1 MNELFVI
8 VNENADR
15 AKQRRQAEDMAAA
28 KRSLES
34 DRERARRQ
42 KALDAD
48 LKMGLRFLWTV
59 FLLKLLSAGV
69 ALGQVAPSTACFFL
83 LCVLAWLM
91 FRVGAWWQARVGEGG
106 RFKC

>member
-1 MNELFVI
+1 MNEFIAL

-15 AKQRRQAEDMAAA
+15 ARQCRKAEAMAAA
-28 KRSLES
+28 ERSLES
-34 DRERARRQ
+34 ERERARRQ

-59 FLLKLLSAGV
+59 FLFKLLSTGV
-69 ALGQVAPSTACFFL
+69 ALGLVAPSTACFFM

-91 FRVGAWWQARVGEGG
+91 FRVGAWWQVRVGEGG
-106 RFKC
+106 RSKC